1 MHIESHGDPV
11 VEATEQTAAG
21 TMETDVPPP
30 SPAADRTASSPP
42 TLSEPLP
49 GRRYPVRV
57 QKPPARLDL

>member
-1 MHIESHGDPV
+1 M

-21 TMETDVPPP
+21 TMETDGPPP

-42 TLSEPLP
+42 TLSEPVP

-57 QKPPARLDL
+57 WKPPTRLDL